1 MRFSTDE
8 GQHGF
13 TFQCYIIRF
22 DVSFS
27 MNIVK
32 WSSQGMLRL
41 TAEATNELF
50 QPTISKI
57 IKHIGKAYT
66 LSSDTL
72 EKTNLNTVE

>member
-1 MRFSTDE
+1 MCI
-8 GQHGF
+8 F
-13 TFQCYIIRF
+13 TFQCQTIHF

-57 IKHIGKAYT
+57 IKHIGKTNT
-66 LSSDTL
+66 LYSHTL
-72 EKTNLNTVE
+72 EKNPTKTCKHS